1 MQFLGD
7 ELAVGGNWIQPAA
20 GEVQRSSSLVL
31 VLAAKDV
38 LTCLAEIAKGE
49 PAVVW

>member
-20 GEVQRSSSLVL
+20 GEVQRSSTL

-38 LTCLAEIAKGE
+38 LTCLAAIAKGE